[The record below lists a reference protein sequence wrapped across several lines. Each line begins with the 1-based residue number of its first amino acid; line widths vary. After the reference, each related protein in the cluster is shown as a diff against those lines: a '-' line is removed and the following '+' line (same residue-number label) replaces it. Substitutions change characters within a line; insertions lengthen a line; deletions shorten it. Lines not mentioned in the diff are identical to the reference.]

1 MAHQERRCDWAQK
14 LCYGMGHVYN
24 DLCAAMWF
32 SYTLFYLQ
40 IVLQMEA
47 KTAGTLIM
55 TGQIVDSLATPIVGW
70 AVDRTG
76 ARRAWHL
83 AGALTHYAVIFRAE
97 YTIQWRSSPTVRG
110 RSELY
115 TS

>member
-1 MAHQERRCDWAQK
+1 MNEERRCDWVKK

-47 KTAGTLIM
+47 TTAGTLIM
-55 TGQIVDSLATPIVGW
+55 TGEFVAHS
-70 AVDRTG
+70 
-76 ARRAWHL
+76 
-83 AGALTHYAVIFRAE
+83 
-97 YTIQWRSSPTVRG
+97 
-110 RSELY
+110 
-115 TS
+115 